1 MNLSFLWALAFEYP
15 VINSPFSLKRNYSFL
30 HPHGGVYCREA
41 RPSQCRQN
49 WLSQFSDFAKHC
61 LIEYD
66 ENSYTCTCFLS
77 SQCPRKIVTLGW
89 LRFLEGLAKH
99 LDICYLAWGEELGWC
114 AQIWATSDYPGYAS
128 VLFLLDH
135 VVPVGHVHPARL
147 LFSLVAYSPHQ
158 QILFWNFEILYIV
171 KVHFIFTNAAKCKQT
186 NCNWKYCPAF
196 HLIWPFMANMSR
208 ENIYLIVFSIFVFLY
223 FCTSPLLLQCILYHT
238 LGVVS

>member
-1 MNLSFLWALAFEYP
+1 MHTCELNLSFLWALAFEYP
-15 VINSPFSLKRNYSFL
+15 VINSPFLLKRNYSFL

-99 LDICYLAWGEELGWC
+99 LDICYLGRGTWLMRTNLSNLGL
-114 AQIWATSDYPGYAS
+114 SG
-128 VLFLLDH
+128 L
-135 VVPVGHVHPARL
+135 RL
-147 LFSLVAYSPHQ
+147 RPFSLGPRSSCWPCPPRSLAFFFGGIFTSLTDF
-158 QILFWNFEILYIV
+158 ILKFWNFI
-171 KVHFIFTNAAKCKQT
+171 
-186 NCNWKYCPAF
+186 YC
-196 HLIWPFMANMSR
+196 
-208 ENIYLIVFSIFVFLY
+208 
-223 FCTSPLLLQCILYHT
+223 
-238 LGVVS
+238 